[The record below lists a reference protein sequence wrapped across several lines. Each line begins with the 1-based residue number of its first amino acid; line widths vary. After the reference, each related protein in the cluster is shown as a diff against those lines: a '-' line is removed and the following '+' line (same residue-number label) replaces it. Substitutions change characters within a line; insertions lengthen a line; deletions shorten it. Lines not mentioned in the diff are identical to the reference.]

1 MNRQARSLLG
11 TDQLTPAQINSYL
24 KLARRMDPRKPS
36 QLLRGKR
43 VVLLFYESSTR
54 TRTSFEFAAKALGAT
69 TTLITATSSSIEKG
83 ESLID
88 TGWTIAALG
97 ADVIVM
103 RHPNSGA
110 PYLLARYCP
119 VPVINAGDGLHQHP
133 SQALLDALTIANH
146 KKSFAG
152 LRVVIVG
159 DVFHSRVAR
168 SNALLLSQMGAEVI
182 FCGPP
187 DLVPDISATIAS
199 GVIACH
205 NLDAAMYGADI
216 VISLRIQKERL
227 AGRQLSLEEYVDR
240 YQIDGR
246 RMRLARPDAI
256 LLHPGPIIRGME
268 LTSEV
273 ADGPQSCIHEQVA
286 NGVKMR
292 MAILATALGKVRKA

>member
-1 MNRQARSLLG
+1 MKPRDRSLLG
-11 TDQLTPAQINSYL
+11 TDQLSPEQINSYL
-24 KLARRMDPRKPS
+24 VLARRMDPRKPPS
-36 QLLRGKR
+36 LLRGKR
-43 VVLLFYESSTR
+43 VVLLFYEASTR

-88 TGWTIAALG
+88 TGRTVSALG
-97 ADVIVM
+97 ADLIVM

-110 PYLLARYCP
+110 PYLLVRYAP

-133 SQALLDALTIANH
+133 SQALLDALTISNH
-146 KKSFAG
+146 KKGFRG

-168 SNALLLSQMGAEVI
+168 SNAHLLSRMGAEVI

-187 DLVPDISATIAS
+187 DLVPDVSATIAP
-199 GVIACH
+199 GVTACH
-205 NLDAAMYGADI
+205 NLDAALQRAD
-216 VISLRIQKERL
+216 VVMSLRVQQERL
-227 AGRQLSLEEYVDR
+227 AGKQISVQDYIER
-240 YQIDGR
+240 YQIGAR
-246 RMRLARPDAI
+246 RMKLAKPDAI

-273 ADGPQSCIHEQVA
+273 ADGPQSLVLEQVA

-292 MAILATALGKVRKA
+292 MAILATAFGKGR

>member
-1 MNRQARSLLG
+1 MNRRDRSLLG
-11 TDQLTPAQINSYL
+11 TDQLTPAQITSYL
-24 KLARRMDPRKPS
+24 KLAHRMDPRKAP

-83 ESLID
+83 ESLVD
-88 TGWTIAALG
+88 TGWTITALG
-97 ADVIVM
+97 ADAIVM

-110 PYLLARYCP
+110 PYLLSRFCP

-133 SQALLDALTIANH
+133 SQGLLDALTIANH
-146 KKSFAG
+146 KKSFKG

-168 SNALLLSQMGAEVI
+168 SNAHLLSRMGAEVI

-187 DLVPDISATIAS
+187 DLVPDVSANIAP

-205 NLDAAMYGADI
+205 NLDSAIYGAD
-216 VISLRIQKERL
+216 VVMSLRIQKERL
-227 AGRQLSLEEYVDR
+227 AGRQISIEEYIDRFQVDA
-240 YQIDGR
+240 R
-246 RMRLARPDAI
+246 RMRLAKRDAI

-292 MAILATALGKVRKA
+292 MAILATALGKGR